1 MGKLNSFFQLKRAW
15 KVKCIAWKNIYE
27 RDFLNN
33 RLEIYPHWVLIF
45 KTYFDN
51 QYRGSVELF
60 NNNDILFG
68 LKFTKLIGR
77 KRWRYSNTYISKYI
91 FWCFDLLV
99 ITVVSLFD
107 YLRFKCNLFLLC
119 VDAELNPGPKQN
131 IVKKII
137 FATE

>member
-60 NNNDILFG
+60 NNNDIPFG
-68 LKFTKLIGR
+68 LKFTKHISARVGGTRILIFQSTFSDVSIY
-77 KRWRYSNTYISKYI
+77 WLLPLSHYSIIWGLSAIYFCYV
-91 FWCFDLLV
+91 LM
-99 ITVVSLFD
+99 
-107 YLRFKCNLFLLC
+107 
-119 VDAELNPGPKQN
+119 LNSTQDPN
-131 IVKKII
+131 RIL
-137 FATE
+137 

>member
-60 NNNDILFG
+60 NNNDIPFG
-68 LKFTKLIGR
+68 LKFTKHISARVGGTRILIFQSTFSDVSIYWLLPLAHYWIIWGL
-77 KRWRYSNTYISKYI
+77 SSI
-91 FWCFDLLV
+91 FFCY
-99 ITVVSLFD
+99 VVM
-107 YLRFKCNLFLLC
+107 
-119 VDAELNPGPKQN
+119 LNSTQDPN
-131 IVKKII
+131 RIL
-137 FATE
+137 

>member
-60 NNNDILFG
+60 NNNDIPFG
-68 LKFTKLIGR
+68 LKFTKHISARVGGTRILIFQSTFSDVSIY
-77 KRWRYSNTYISKYI
+77 WLLPLAHYSIIWGLSSI
-91 FWCFDLLV
+91 FFCY
-99 ITVVSLFD
+99 VVM
-107 YLRFKCNLFLLC
+107 
-119 VDAELNPGPKQN
+119 LNSTQDPN
-131 IVKKII
+131 RIL
-137 FATE
+137 